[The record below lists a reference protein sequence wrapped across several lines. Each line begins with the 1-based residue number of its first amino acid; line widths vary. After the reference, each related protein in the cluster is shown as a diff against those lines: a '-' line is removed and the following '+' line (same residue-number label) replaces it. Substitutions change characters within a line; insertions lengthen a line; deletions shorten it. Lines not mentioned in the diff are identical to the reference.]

1 MTFQVPEAS
10 VSDRASDLDSDLC
23 PDLDGKECTVCRDRP
38 DQTHGTP
45 RRAPKRVY
53 KAAIFVGVS
62 RIHPGLDSESDSPNG
77 HNNESEIRME
87 YGL

>member
-1 MTFQVPEAS
+1 
-10 VSDRASDLDSDLC
+10 
-23 PDLDGKECTVCRDRP
+23 
-38 DQTHGTP
+38 
-45 RRAPKRVY
+45 VY